1 VCVGIKT
8 VGAFIGATGGV
19 EFVDAVPL
27 VVGGKITSLK
37 NRNRIGIESFNVTPD
52 PEPECR
58 VKVTV
63 DVVTFD
69 DVVDALAVVVPVVLV
84 EGVELIA
91 VGVRLMGKEIR
102 MTETGDGLV
111 GVGVKVVGVVTGVV
125 LVADVVDSNCRPSS
139 TSAEIEG
146 FRRACRTILACRFCS
161 CCDLMS
167 LFLSEL
173 SQSSRKPL
181 SLKVRSEPIGYESIR
196 TGLAS
201 PKHAAS
207 VVGETPRLLSAGRV
221 PTPIIFLS
229 NVMHCGPNWWRGR
242 RTGSGPACPD
252 RFAVSTSSGTA
263 SPSLGTSLVRHA
275 RRRIHALRGQINV
288 AATPCGW
295 RLTRLTERKAVRR
308 RASVP

>member
-1 VCVGIKT
+1 VCVGIET
-8 VGAFIGATGGV
+8 VEAFIGVTAGIELVTSGPVAGV
-19 EFVDAVPL
+19 
-27 VVGGKITSLK
+27 GKITSWK
-37 NRNRIGIESFNVTPD
+37 NMNRIGIESFNVTPD

-84 EGVELIA
+84 VVEGVGLVA
-91 VGVRLMGKEIR
+91 VGVRLTGKEIG

-111 GVGVKVVGVVTGVV
+111 SVGVKVVGVV

-146 FRRACRTILACRFCS
+146 FRRACRTFLACRFCS

-181 SLKVRSEPIGYESIR
+181 SLKVRSEP
-196 TGLAS
+196 
-201 PKHAAS
+201 
-207 VVGETPRLLSAGRV
+207 
-221 PTPIIFLS
+221 
-229 NVMHCGPNWWRGR
+229 
-242 RTGSGPACPD
+242 
-252 RFAVSTSSGTA
+252 
-263 SPSLGTSLVRHA
+263 LG
-275 RRRIHALRGQINV
+275 
-288 AATPCGW
+288 
-295 RLTRLTERKAVRR
+295 
-308 RASVP
+308 